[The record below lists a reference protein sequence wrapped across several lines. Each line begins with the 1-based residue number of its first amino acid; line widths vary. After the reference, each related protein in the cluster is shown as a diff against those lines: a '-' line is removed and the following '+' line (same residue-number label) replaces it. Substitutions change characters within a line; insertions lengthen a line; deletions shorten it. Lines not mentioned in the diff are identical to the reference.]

1 MRQLKRLKHIFEK
14 RKELYKIYNEQ
25 IVNPLVKKPVYVKD
39 AVCCRYA
46 VLVENRNRFYQ
57 ECLKHGVDMDFGH
70 CSLGCPKCFEN
81 EHKMASQ
88 ILNIPFNANLTNRE
102 VKKVIKVVNSIKL

>member
-1 MRQLKRLKHIFEK
+1 MKQLKRLNKIFEK
-14 RKELYKIYNEQ
+14 RKELYRIYNEQ
-25 IVNPLVKKPVYVKD
+25 ISNPLIKKPVYVED

-46 VLVENRNRFYQ
+46 VLVENRKRFYL
-57 ECLKHGVDMDFGH
+57 ECVKQGVDMDFSH
-70 CSLGCPKCFEN
+70 CSLGCPKSFED

-88 ILNIPFNANLTNRE
+88 ILNIPFNTNLTKKD